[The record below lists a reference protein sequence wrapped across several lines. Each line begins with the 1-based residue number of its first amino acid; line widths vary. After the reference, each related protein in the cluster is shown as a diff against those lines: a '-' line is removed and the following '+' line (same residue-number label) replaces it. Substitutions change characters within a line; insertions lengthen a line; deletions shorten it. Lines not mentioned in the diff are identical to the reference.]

1 MIKPGFSVAVNKLS
15 NSLEAS
21 ELEAIGRSSIE
32 MLELQA
38 RMLDD
43 DQDGRKKA
51 VLQRMARGKGPRVN
65 SLHAGDRDI
74 SAIDE
79 TARRLAVEE
88 TLQGIS
94 LAHELGAALIVIH
107 PSDEPVK
114 PQDRSRRL
122 VQASRSLAEV
132 ADAARRS
139 DIKLAVEMLPR
150 TCLCNTAEELEQLVG
165 PLPQDVFGVCIDTN
179 HLMSRYRSLC
189 DTLIR
194 FKDRLLEVHCSDY
207 DGVDEKHA
215 LPGTGVVNWIDVMH
229 TLRHIGF
236 AGPLNYEV
244 VFRTSPPLA
253 ERIRTLEENY
263 NWLSNLTK

>member
-1 MIKPGFSVAVNKLS
+1 MNRPGFSAAVNKLS
-15 NSLEAS
+15 ASLEDD
-21 ELEAIGRSSIE
+21 ELKVISHCSIE

-43 DQDGRKKA
+43 DPQGKKKA
-51 VLQRMARGKGPRVN
+51 ALQQMARGKGPRVN

-74 SAIDE
+74 SALVE
-79 TARRLAVEE
+79 SSRRLAVEE

-94 LAHELGAALIVIH
+94 LACELGAPLIVIH

-114 PQDRSRRL
+114 PEDRTRRL
-122 VQASRSLAEV
+122 VQAGRSLVEV
-132 ADAARRS
+132 ADAARRNGV
-139 DIKLAVEMLPR
+139 KLAVEMLPR
-150 TCLCNTAEELEQLVG
+150 TCLCNTAQELEQLVG

-179 HLMSRYRSLC
+179 HLMSNYRSLC
-189 DTLIR
+189 DTIIR
-194 FKDRLLEVHCSDY
+194 FKDRLLEIHCSDY

-215 LPGTGVVNWIDVMH
+215 LPGTGVVDWVAVMR
-229 TLRHIGF
+229 TIRDIGF

-253 ERIRTLEENY
+253 ERIRTLEDNFR
-263 NWLSNLTK
+263 WLSNLTK